1 MRVRLIC
8 VGLLAALS
16 ARVGV
21 AALVVDNKIPQG
33 NIFVAGIKGD
43 TVELHNE
50 VRDTAGWWFWWAFRV
65 RGAEGRT
72 IKFKFRPD
80 PLTGWHEYVSL
91 RGAVVSTDLGAT
103 WSYTEKEPFTKN
115 EFTYTFGKDTKEVWF
130 AMCLPHGLRE
140 WDALVA
146 RHAGN
151 AEHFRA
157 STLCQTKKGRPV
169 PLARVGRLDGQATF
183 RMVTTARH
191 HAAEN
196 IASFVQEG
204 IIDEILAN
212 TETGRWFCE
221 NVEVLVVPFI
231 DLDGVVEGDQG
242 KNRFPHDPARDYGNW
257 IYPSTGALRDWI
269 RNEWKGRL
277 DVALDIHCPH
287 YNNPLMHQILVA
299 PGKNEVRQRRMA
311 QVVYEHRRGLKYHPK
326 NDVAW
331 NTPWNCAGYMRAG
344 LTFPQWVM
352 ANFETRLATTWEIPF
367 ASTAESGNG
376 PIAPVTVDTAR
387 EFGRGFAAALCQFLK
402 EPDPVIK
409 TPAVKCLGKFET
421 GEPVVS
427 ASRDWSVDN
436 VRFDRDA
443 WGRAYTFFDGDV
455 HQQEKGEK
463 LIAGRRIAYVKYER
477 ESNPVLVVRQR
488 GLLVLANMEI
498 DLSSLMPERKDYAYV
513 DLASGNIYELSD
525 IKKTPVGADPGLIL
539 PVSQV
544 PRQVVWQKMSP
555 AEIVDS
561 WYRPYGPCTWVKKPL
576 EGEPWT
582 KMKTEEFL
590 PCIDRYG
597 QFKHRDWPGK
607 THSEDELKAAA
618 ADEEKDLAA
627 HPGHAEWDAFGG
639 WAKGPQLKATG
650 RFRTEKV
657 GGKWW
662 LVDPDGRLFWSW
674 GPVRVT
680 PSSAMTPLNGNPRT
694 PKTGAALPDRDCF
707 FEDLPKPGDEYAQFY
722 ETCDD
727 LLKPFYLK
735 RGETRWYDFSASNL
749 RRKYGKD
756 WFGRYSDICHRRLRS
771 WGANTI
777 ANSSDLRICLQDRT
791 PYAERI
797 ECQSRPIEGSWGQ
810 WFKFR
815 DPFDPSFKKG
825 VSAALAAHGRE
836 AHDKWCIGFFIDNE
850 IQWGSRHEDLARW
863 TLWSPDDQP
872 AKAEFLKRL
881 AAKGIVYDPNDR
893 SSVPDE
899 ELRAFTDV
907 IVEEYFK
914 RTREAVKEFDAN
926 LLYLGCRFAGSAR
939 DWVIGPCAK
948 YCDVVSY
955 NIYRDQIGDWRLPNG
970 LDAPVMIGEFHFGAW
985 DRGLFGCSL
994 RNKGSQAGRAAALKE
1009 YVESALGNPQIVGVH
1024 WHQFSDQATTGRF
1037 DGEHFQ
1043 VGWTDVCDRPYRETV
1058 DALRSIDLYGLRTK

>member
-1 MRVRLIC
+1 MRLMYAWF
-8 VGLLAALS
+8 LAAFL
-16 ARVGV
+16 ANGAF
-21 AALVVDNKIPQG
+21 AATLMVDNRIPQG

-72 IKFKFRPD
+72 LKFKFRPD

-103 WSYTEKEPFTKN
+103 WNYTEKEPFTKN
-115 EFTYTFGKDTKEVWF
+115 EFTYTFAKDAKEVWF
-130 AMCLPHGLRE
+130 AMCIPHGLRE
-140 WDALVA
+140 WNALVA
-146 RHAGN
+146 RHVGDAK
-151 AEHFRA
+151 HFQVG
-157 STLCQTKKGRPV
+157 TLCRTKKGRPLPFV
-169 PLARVGRLDGQATF
+169 RVGRLDGKAPL

-196 IASFVQEG
+196 TASFVQEG
-204 IIDEILAN
+204 IVDEILAD
-212 TETGRWFCE
+212 TDTGRWFRE

-242 KNRFPHDPARDYGNW
+242 KNRYPHDPARDYGNW
-257 IYPSTGALRDWI
+257 IYPSTAALRDWI
-269 RNEWKGRL
+269 QSEWKGRL

-311 QVVYEHRRGLKYHPK
+311 EIVYEKQRGLKYHPK

-344 LTFPQWVM
+344 QSFTQWAE
-352 ANFETRLATTWEIPF
+352 ANFETRLTTTYEIPF
-367 ASTAESGNG
+367 ASTSEKNSG
-376 PIAPVTVDTAR
+376 PFTRVTADTAR
-387 EFGRGFAAALCQFLK
+387 EFGHGFAEALRQFLE
-402 EPDPVIK
+402 EPDPVLR
-409 TPAVKCLGKFET
+409 TSPVRCLGKFET
-421 GEPVVS
+421 GDKAPS
-427 ASRDWSVDN
+427 ASEDWSVDK

-443 WGRAYTFFDGDV
+443 WGNAYTFFDGDV
-455 HQQEKGEK
+455 HQVAKGDK
-463 LIAGRRIAYVKYER
+463 TITGRRIAFVKYER
-477 ESNPVLVVRQR
+477 ESNPVLAVRQT
-488 GLLVLANMEI
+488 GMLVLANMEI

-513 DLASGNIYELSD
+513 DLASGKIYTLQSVR
-525 IKKTPVGADPGLIL
+525 KTPVGADPGLIL
-539 PVSQV
+539 PISQV
-544 PRQVVWQKMSP
+544 PRQIVWQKMSP
-555 AEIVDS
+555 SEIVDS
-561 WYRPYGPCTWVKKPL
+561 WYRPYEPRAWMKMPL
-576 EGEPWT
+576 ENEPWT
-582 KMKTEEFL
+582 KMKTADFL

-597 QFKHRDWPGK
+597 QFKYREWPGK
-607 THSEDELKAAA
+607 THSDDELQAAA
-618 ADEEKDLAA
+618 AEEAKDLAA
-627 HPGHAEWDAFGG
+627 HPGPADWNIFGG
-639 WAKGPQLKATG
+639 WAKGPQRKATG

-657 GGKWW
+657 DGKWW
-662 LVDPDGRLFWSW
+662 LVDPEGRLFWSW

-694 PKTGAALPDRDCF
+694 PKVGADLPDRDCL

-749 RRKYGKD
+749 RRKYGKN
-756 WFGRYSDICHRRLRS
+756 WFARYSDICHRRLRS

-797 ECQSRPIEGSWGQ
+797 ECQSRSIEGSWGQ

-872 AKAEFLKRL
+872 AKVEFLRRL
-881 AAKGIVYDPNDR
+881 DVKGVAYDRKVPA
-893 SSVPDE
+893 SVPDA

-926 LLYLGCRFAGSAR
+926 LLYLGCRFAMSAR
-939 DWVIGPCAK
+939 DWVIGPCSK

-955 NIYRDQIGDWRLPNG
+955 NIYSDNVGNWRLPHG

-985 DRGLFGCSL
+985 DRGLFGSSL
-994 RNKGSQAGRAAALKE
+994 KNKGSQAGRAAALKK
-1009 YVESALGNPQIVGVH
+1009 YVESALDNPQIVGVH

-1058 DALRSIDLYGLRTK
+1058 DALRSFDLYGRRSK

>member
-1 MRVRLIC
+1 MEKMKVRLTVA
-8 VGLLAALS
+8 VGLLCAVVAEAAPS
-16 ARVGV
+16 
-21 AALVVDNKIPQG
+21 LVVDNRIPQG
-33 NIFVAGIKGD
+33 NIFVAGVKGD

-50 VRDTAGWWFWWAFRV
+50 VRDTVGWWFWWAFRV

-72 IKFKFRPD
+72 LTFKFRPD
-80 PLTGWHEYVSL
+80 PLTGWQGYVST

-103 WSYTEKEPFTKN
+103 WGYTEKEPFTRS
-115 EFTYTFGKDTKEVWF
+115 EFTYTFGKDAKEVWF

-140 WDALVA
+140 WNALVA
-146 RHAGN
+146 RHADKTDR
-151 AEHFRA
+151 FRA
-157 STLCQTKKGRPV
+157 GTLCETKKGRPV
-169 PLARVGRLDGQATF
+169 PFARIGRLDGQAPL

-196 IASFVQEG
+196 IASYVQEG
-204 IIDEILAN
+204 LVDEILAE
-212 TETGRWFCE
+212 TETGRWFRE

-231 DLDGVVEGDQG
+231 DLDGVVGGDQG

-269 RNEWKGRL
+269 QTEWNGRL

-287 YNNPLMHQILVA
+287 FDNPLMHQIILA

-311 QVVYEHRRGLKYHPK
+311 QIVYENRRGMLYHPK

-331 NTPWNCAGYMRAG
+331 NTPWNCAGYMHAG
-344 LTFPQWVM
+344 QTFTQWM
-352 ANFETRLATTWEIPF
+352 SSQFNAYFAMTWEIPF
-367 ASTAESGNG
+367 ASTAEDRKG
-376 PIAPVTVDTAR
+376 PFVPVTVDTAR
-387 EFGRGFAAALCQFLK
+387 QFGRGFAAALRQFLQ

-409 TPAVKCLGKFET
+409 TPPVKCFGKFET
-421 GEPVVS
+421 GTSAAS
-427 ASRDWSVDN
+427 ASQDWSVDG

-443 WGRAYTFFDGDV
+443 WGNPYTFFDGDV
-455 HQQEKGEK
+455 HLRSKGEK
-463 LIAGRRIAYVKYER
+463 TIAGRRIAYAKYER
-477 ESNPVLVVRQR
+477 ESNPVLVVRQT
-488 GLLVLANMEI
+488 GKLVLANMEL

-513 DLASGNIYELSD
+513 DLASGRVYELPS
-525 IKKTPVGADPGLIL
+525 IRKTPVGADPGLIL
-539 PVSQV
+539 PAAQV
-544 PRQVVWQKMSP
+544 PRQVVWQEMSP

-561 WYRPYGPCTWVKKPL
+561 WYRPYEPRASAKKPL
-576 EGEPWT
+576 DKEPWT
-582 KMKTEEFL
+582 KMTTAEFL

-597 QFKHRDWPGK
+597 QFKYREWPGK
-607 THSEDELKAAA
+607 THSEEELKAAA
-618 ADEEKDLAA
+618 DEEAKDLAA
-627 HPGHAEWDAFGG
+627 HPGPAEWDAFGG
-639 WAKGPQLKATG
+639 WAQGPQLKATG

-657 GGKWW
+657 DGKWW

-694 PKTGAALPDRDCF
+694 PQTGAAMPDRDCL
-707 FEDLPKPGDEYAQFY
+707 FEDLPEPGSEYAQFY

-749 RRKYGKD
+749 RRKYGSD
-756 WFGRYSDICHRRLRS
+756 WFDRYSDVCHRRLRS

-777 ANSSDLRICLQDRT
+777 ANSSDLRICLQDHT
-791 PYAERI
+791 PYAERV
-797 ECQSRPIEGSWGQ
+797 ECLSRPIVGSWGQ

-815 DPFDPSFKKG
+815 DPFDSSFKAGCRKE
-825 VSAALAAHGRE
+825 LARHGRE

-850 IQWGSRHEDLARW
+850 IQWGSTDTDLARW

-872 AKAEFLKRL
+872 AKVEFLKRL
-881 AAKGIVYDPNDR
+881 AAKGIDP
-893 SSVPDE
+893 SKVPDA
-899 ELRAFTDV
+899 ELRAFTAVLVDA
-907 IVEEYFK
+907 YF
-914 RTREAVKEFDAN
+914 RLTREAVKEFDAD
-926 LLYLGCRFAGSAR
+926 LLYLGCRFAGTAR
-939 DWVIGPCAK
+939 PWVIGPCAK
-948 YCDVVSY
+948 YADVVSY
-955 NIYRDQIGDWRLPNG
+955 NIYVDRLDDWRLPQG
-970 LDAPVMIGEFHFGAW
+970 LDAPVMVGEFHFGAW

-994 RNKGSQAGRAAALKE
+994 RNKGGQAGRAAALKG

-1058 DALRSIDLYGLRTK
+1058 EALRAIDLYGQRAK